1 MGKTSASE
9 MLHTLLMQEDVGY
22 KFTKDSLKIMGSDAG
37 LDEISEGAITGFIH
51 RAVRFGHVQFAG
63 KVVGEHRR
71 MLHQYEIIDRES
83 WAFKPPSKGSPKGRT
98 IGERHYQEVPENQ
111 IKAGEQL
118 KLVFSDDTP
127 APVESL
133 YMRLFDLAAE
143 VETLEKKSLKDYSTD
158 ELIAELKTRII
169 K

>member
-1 MGKTSASE
+1 MGNKSATE
-9 MLHTLLMQEDVGY
+9 LLHDLLMKEDVGY
-22 KFTKDSLKIMGSDAG
+22 KFTKDSLKIMVSDAG
-37 LDEISEGAITGFIH
+37 LDEISEGAITGYIH

-63 KVVGEHRR
+63 KVIGEHRR

-111 IKAGEQL
+111 NQEEEEQSMISL
-118 KLVFSDDTP
+118 SD
-127 APVESL
+127 
-133 YMRLFDLAAE
+133 RLFMLAVEVAE
-143 VETLEKKSLKDYSTD
+143 LEKKSIKDYSSD
-158 ELIAELKTRII
+158 ELIAELKTRV

>member
-1 MGKTSASE
+1 MKSATE
-9 MLHTLLMQEDVGY
+9 QLHGLLMQEDVGY
-22 KFTKDSLKIMGSDAG
+22 KFTKDSLKTKVSDAG

-98 IGERHYQEVPENQ
+98 IGERHYQEVPEP
-111 IKAGEQL
+111 KKETV
-118 KLVFSDDTP
+118 KFSNYP
-127 APVESL
+127 LQSL
-133 YMRLFDLAAE
+133 LSDRLFMLAVEAAE
-143 VETLEKKSLKDYSTD
+143 LEKKSLKDYSTD